1 VRADATPRK
10 SRWRRWLRFAGIALA
25 VIVLAIQLVPVSRT
39 NPQVAAELDAP
50 ADVHAVLKRACYD
63 CHSNET
69 KWPWYAYVA
78 PVSWLVAK
86 DVREARRRLNF
97 SDWGNYHPDRQEH
110 KIQEIWEQVEAGTM
124 PLSIYVPM
132 HPEAKLTDAD
142 RALIKQ
148 WALPIEP

>member
-1 VRADATPRK
+1 MKRVLKWILIGGA
-10 SRWRRWLRFAGIALA
+10 ALF
-25 VIVLAIQLVPVSRT
+25 VVIQLVPVDRT
-39 NPQVAAELDAP
+39 NPTGGKPFDAP
-50 ADVHAVLKRACYD
+50 ANVQAIVKRACYD

-124 PLSIYVPM
+124 PL
-132 HPEAKLTDAD
+132 
-142 RALIKQ
+142 
-148 WALPIEP
+148 